1 MSVQVR
7 ESLAA
12 ETGLSVRVVQ
22 VWFQNQRA
30 KVSQA
35 QRPTC
40 CFENTAPLRYVSS
53 LLSTPPPPPPHSPL
67 CFHPPLPPSTLHPVY
82 VTVQFNSVQNTLL
95 SVAIMTIKRKF
106 FFAHT
111 SSATLS
117 KHKKRFK
124 RPLIYF
130 DTDTQY
136 ANFPGN
142 PLCQATKRRLNN
154 R

>member
-30 KVSQA
+30 KVSEA

-40 CFENTAPLRYVSS
+40 CFGNTASLRYVSS
-53 LLSTPPPPPPHSPL
+53 LPSTPPPPPSPL
-67 CFHPPLPPSTLHPVY
+67 PALFSAPPPPPALHPPPCVCNCSI
-82 VTVQFNSVQNTLL
+82 QFSSIQNTLL
-95 SVAIMTIKRKF
+95 SVAIMTIKRKL

-117 KHKKRFK
+117 EHKKVQTNAYLF
-124 RPLIYF
+124 
-130 DTDTQY
+130 
-136 ANFPGN
+136 
-142 PLCQATKRRLNN
+142 
-154 R
+154 